1 MGWEYRG
8 NRLYYYRK
16 RREGKRVVSEY
27 IGNDFIG
34 ELAEILDMEDHE
46 EARKTRANWVTTKAK
61 VKATEQEINEL
72 EVKIGTFTQ
81 AFLLVSGYHPHKR
94 QWRRKRNV

>member
-27 IGNDFIG
+27 IGNGLIG
-34 ELAEILDMEDHE
+34 ELAEIWDIEDSE
-46 EARKTRANWVTTKAK
+46 KVKKTRADWLITEAQ
-61 VKATEQEINEL
+61 VKDTEQEINDL
-72 EVKIGTFTQ
+72 EVSIRTFTR
-81 AFLLVSGYHPHKR
+81 AFLLVLGYHPHKR

>member
-1 MGWEYRG
+1 M
-8 NRLYYYRK
+8 
-16 RREGKRVVSEY
+16 SEY

-34 ELAEILDMEDHE
+34 ELAEIFDMEDHE
-46 EARKTRANWVTTKAK
+46 KTRRTRADWVTTKAK

-72 EVKIGTFTQ
+72 EVRIRTLTK

-94 QWRRKRNV
+94 QWRRKQNV